1 MIKLR
6 QISISGCRIIY
17 QPSRQCLHG
26 NKAHAVSSTCT
37 DKLQFLLSRQ
47 ITERKLQRCIQVRFY
62 GLAGYCQTMVS
73 NADETDLPLFPGLL
87 HRFIQAA
94 AVTRFR
100 AKGRIMKLIN
110 IYIISLQQAQTGFQ
124 VIPESCCCN
133 RRCFSRNKYLLAD
146 TL

>member
-1 MIKLR
+1 MKKLFNHTKR
-6 QISISGCRIIY
+6 PDRNWEEDVQ
-17 QPSRQCLHG
+17 
-26 NKAHAVSSTCT
+26 
-37 DKLQFLLSRQ
+37 D
-47 ITERKLQRCIQVRFY
+47 
-62 GLAGYCQTMVS
+62 GYDWDEEEYTGEDDGEEYY
-73 NADETDLPLFPGLL
+73 ADETDLPLFPGLL